1 MTTPNQTPAERPV
14 HLVQIKP
21 VRREETAASLDEFYR
36 NIPPQTDFEVFRK
49 KSYIFYRKLVGF
61 LYTDHS
67 YGAFRRW
74 YMSKLL
80 PDKVLYRWLP
90 YRQGECNRC
99 GLCCKIV
106 FTCSFYVDDG
116 KHTACSIYVDEKHAP
131 SACVVFPIDPRD
143 IQEVHKQI
151 APAPCPFHFVGE
163 PEHATTWGALKA
175 YWREELDRRVA
186 KVKEEFDF

>member
-1 MTTPNQTPAERPV
+1 MTTPNQNPPHGTGR
-14 HLVQIKP
+14 LVQIETK
-21 VRREETAASLDEFYR
+21 RESSTASNTSYPLPTMPRYTNAQVY
-36 NIPPQTDFEVFRK
+36 RK
-49 KSYIFYRKLVGF
+49 KGYIFYRKLVGF
-61 LYTDHS
+61 LHTDHS

-74 YMSKLL
+74 YMSKIL

-106 FTCSFYVDDG
+106 YRCPFYVEENEL
-116 KHTACSIYVDEKHAP
+116 TACSIYIDEKHSP

-143 IQEVHKQI
+143 IQEVQKQV

-163 PEHATTWGALKA
+163 PEHPTTWGALKA
-175 YWREELDRRVA
+175 YWREEWDRRVE
-186 KVKEEFDF
+186 KLKEEFDF

>member
-1 MTTPNQTPAERPV
+1 MKTPNQSPPQRPAR
-14 HLVQIKP
+14 LVQIEP
-21 VRREETAASLDEFYR
+21 ARRAEVAPSGAEFQL
-36 NIPPQTDFEVFRK
+36 NIPPQTDFEIYRK
-49 KSYIFYRKLVGF
+49 KGYIVYRKLIGF

-74 YMSKLL
+74 YMSKIL

-106 FTCSFYVDDG
+106 FSCSFFVEG
-116 KHTACSIYVDEKHAP
+116 EQGTACSIYTDPKHSP

-143 IQEVHKQI
+143 IQEVQKQI
-151 APAPCPFHFVGE
+151 APAPCPFHFEGA
-163 PEHATTWGALKA
+163 PEHPTTWGALKA
-175 YWREELDRRVA
+175 YWREEWDRRVA